1 MMKILICGFSGAG
14 KSTWL
19 RELKHH
25 RGSMV
30 DYAFY
35 DLDECIAIE
44 QEIDPNNLGNFIAN
58 VGELKFREIE
68 LSILTNLLQKDENF
82 VLSLGG
88 GALNQT
94 IIDQIQQN
102 SEQIKLVFLNEELE
116 ICIERIKNDNNR
128 LLSKLTVNELN
139 NLYFKR
145 LDLYLK
151 ADLIVSTSDRK
162 FIDGLDRL
170 VHTLSMK

>member
-19 RELKHH
+19 QELRNN
-25 RGSMV
+25 RGSIL
-30 DYAFY
+30 DFRFY
-35 DLDECIAIE
+35 DLDELIAE
-44 QEIDPNNLGNFIAN
+44 NVGVGPSELGQYISN
-58 VGELKFREIE
+58 VGELAFREVE
-68 LSILTNLLQKDENF
+68 LKLLMEKLKSDESF

-88 GALNQT
+88 GALNPQ
-94 IIDQIQQN
+94 IIEYISQY
-102 SEQIKLVFLNEELE
+102 SSKIKLVFLNEEVE
-116 ICIERIKNDNNR
+116 ICIERIKNDSNR
-128 LLSKLTVNELN
+128 LLSKLTNSELK

-151 ADLIVSTSDRK
+151 ADLIVSNYDRK
-162 FIDGLDRL
+162 LIDGLDRL

>member
-19 RELKHH
+19 QELKAH
-25 RGSMV
+25 RGSMAN
-30 DYAFY
+30 YHFY
-35 DLDECIAIE
+35 DLDE
-44 QEIDPNNLGNFIAN
+44 LIAN
-58 VGELKFREIE
+58 EIGVDSKALGKSIAEIGELKFREIE
-68 LSILTNLLQKDENF
+68 LGLLLKFLQNDQHF
-82 VLSLGG
+82 VMSLGG

-94 IIDQIQQN
+94 IIDYIKQN

-116 ICIERIKNDNNR
+116 ICIERIKNDHNR

>member
-19 RELKHH
+19 QELKAH
-25 RGSMV
+25 RGSMSE
-30 DYAFY
+30 YYFF
-35 DLDECIAIE
+35 DLDEM
-44 QEIDPNNLGNFIAN
+44 IAN
-58 VGELKFREIE
+58 EVGVDPLSLGKYIAEVGELKFRELE
-68 LSILTNLLQKDENF
+68 LKILLRSLQDAQHF
-82 VLSLGG
+82 VMSLGG

-94 IIDQIQQN
+94 IIDFIKQN
-102 SEQIKLVFLNEELE
+102 SEQIKLVFLNEDLD